1 MPAALVPELYVSDL
15 TRSLAFYCDLA
26 GFEIRYERREEAFA
40 YIALGQAEL
49 MLEEP
54 IGRTWLTGPLE
65 TPFGRGINLQ
75 ITVPDVERLYA
86 VFCEAGATIVNVLEE
101 KSYKRPDDTVSV
113 RQFVVADPD
122 GYLLRFAQ
130 IISEH
135 TS

>member
-1 MPAALVPELYVSDL
+1 MAAALVPELYVSDL
-15 TRSLAFYCDLA
+15 ARSLAFYCDLA
-26 GFEIRYERREEAFA
+26 GFEVRYERRDEAFA

-65 TPFGRGINLQ
+65 QPFGRGVNLQ
-75 ITVPDVERLYA
+75 ITVPDTDRIYE
-86 VFCEAGATIVNVLEE
+86 VFCKAGATIVNGLED
-101 KSYKRPDDTVSV
+101 KTYRRRGDTVSV

-135 TS
+135 PS